1 MFSEFKSF
9 SFLGVSDSLMFLSEK
24 DLNSMELNFLVRP
37 TLDFQDQCPTAPSE
51 EEVEDHELYKKPEV
65 YISISKHP
73 KHVYI
78 SIYKCDNGHGKWRGR
93 ER

>member
-1 MFSEFKSF
+1 M
-9 SFLGVSDSLMFLSEK
+9 GVSDSQMFLSKK

-37 TLDFQDQCPTAPSE
+37 MLDFQDQFPTAPSE
-51 EEVEDHELYKKPEV
+51 EEEEEDHELYKKPEV

-78 SIYKCDNGHGKWRGR
+78 SIYKCDNGHGKWRER